1 MQAHLQPTIIFIR
14 NGTNPITETAAD
26 CSSPSQPEAAELE
39 KARTK
44 VVPNCRALTEQY
56 RPERPACR
64 KAFRF
69 YVDALG
75 PPLALYNGAGT
86 GAHGQLS
93 EAAQMR
99 SVEDA
104 RLALAAAVAAS
115 AAANTKPAAATAVAA
130 SAVRA
135 ADVRPIVTLDQ
146 LPDGV
151 RYPLGWHLPSA
162 AASGLQSQGEHCG
175 GSFHQK

>member
-1 MQAHLQPTIIFIR
+1 V
-14 NGTNPITETAAD
+14 
-26 CSSPSQPEAAELE
+26 C
-39 KARTK
+39 
-44 VVPNCRALTEQY
+44 

-69 YVDALG
+69 YVDVLG

-93 EAAQMR
+93 EATQMR

-115 AAANTKPAAATAVAA
+115 ATANGRPAATSAVAA
-130 SAVRA
+130 SAVKA
-135 ADVRPIVTLDQ
+135 ADVRPIETLDQ

-151 RYPLGWHLPSA
+151 RYPLGWHLSSA
-162 AASGLQSQGEHCG
+162 AIAGLQAQGRQCG
-175 GSFHQK
+175 GGFPGK